1 MQPCQPHTRDT
12 HPTRTTFG
20 RCPLRPGKEPS
31 IIARRTHSAQCIIAL
46 LPNPNNK
53 IHPNQKSQKGDKK
66 IRRCSARSKCRSIT
80 AKGSSLTTALTLFVG
95 DPAPPD
101 SGQCVDCRV
110 GIESF
115 HLPCCRVFEH
125 CISDLE
131 ASRYISNPAR
141 QPLPPCWVINAD
153 NIECIPSEQPHSRG
167 SDNCA
172 FRDEDLV
179 IECESVV
186 IPS

>member
-1 MQPCQPHTRDT
+1 MSQCGPAEMQPCQQHTDADTRDT

-31 IIARRTHSAQCIIAL
+31 IIARRTHSAQCIAL

-80 AKGSSLTTALTLFVG
+80 AKGSSLTTALHSLCWG
-95 DPAPPD
+95 
-101 SGQCVDCRV
+101 
-110 GIESF
+110 
-115 HLPCCRVFEH
+115 PC
-125 CISDLE
+125 S
-131 ASRYISNPAR
+131 AR
-141 QPLPPCWVINAD
+141 FRAVRCWVINAD

-179 IECESVV
+179 IECESVAF
-186 IPS
+186 PS